1 MRPFDQTLIFE
12 KSTHE
17 RQASHFTFENFETV
31 ALPDTLLRHDDTLLP
46 EVSELELMRHFIN
59 MSTKNMGIETG
70 FYPLGSCTMKYNPKI
85 NDELATLKGF
95 TDTHPLS
102 NDEDMQGILS
112 IYHDTQKMLATL
124 TGMDTFSL
132 NPFAGA
138 HGEQTGLMIIK
149 KYHEQQGNTH
159 KNVIIVPDNAHGTN
173 PASAVIC
180 GFKVVE
186 IKSNLDGTV
195 NLEALEAVLDDSV
208 AGLMLTNPNT
218 AGVFEKDI
226 RLIADKVHNKG
237 GLLYY
242 DGANL
247 NALVGVARPADMG
260 FDVMHIN
267 LHKTFSTPH
276 GGGGPGSGPVGVV
289 SSLKQFLPNPQVVY
303 ENNQYKRIDHPHSIG
318 RVGGF
323 LGNTLVYLRAY
334 VYMRSLGKEHLVDIG
349 PRAVLNANYVK
360 TKLKDHFN
368 MPLKDY
374 CRHEFVYDGLKDNSD
389 IKTLDIAK
397 RLLDFGMHA
406 PTIYFPLIYK
416 QAMMIEPTE
425 AESLQTLDT
434 FIEVMERIVKE
445 AKETPEL
452 LKTAPHH
459 GYVKRLDEATAARH
473 PILTYR
479 QLKEK
484 EASQS

>member
-12 KSTHE
+12 KSTDG
-17 RQASHFTFENFETV
+17 RRASHFVFDSFEHV
-31 ALPDTLLRHDDTLLP
+31 SLPKELLRQDEPTLP

-95 TDTHPLS
+95 TDIHPLS
-102 NDEDMQGILS
+102 DDEDIQGILS
-112 IYHDTQKMLATL
+112 IYDETQSMLSTL

-149 KYHEQQGNTH
+149 KYHELNGNSH

-186 IKSNLDGTV
+186 IQSNLDGTV
-195 NLEALEAVLDDSV
+195 NLEALDAVLNDDV

-226 RLIADKVHNKG
+226 RLIADKVHAKG

-276 GGGGPGSGPVGVV
+276 GGGGPGSGPVGVTKA
-289 SSLKQFLPNPQVVY
+289 LKHLLPNPQVIKV
-303 ENNQYKRIDHPHSIG
+303 QDTYKRFDHKDSIG

-323 LGNTLVYLRAY
+323 IGNTLVYLRAY
-334 VYMRSLGKEHLVDIG
+334 VYMRSLGKEHLVEIG

-360 TKLKDHFN
+360 HQLQSYFN
-368 MPLKDY
+368 MPLKTY
-374 CRHEFVYDGLKDNSD
+374 CMHEFVYDGLKGNTD

-397 RLLDFGMHA
+397 RLLDFGIHA

-425 AESLQTLDT
+425 AESLQTLDH
-434 FIEVMERIVKE
+434 FINVMKQIVQE
-445 AKETPEL
+445 AYESPEM
-452 LKTAPHH
+452 LKNAPHH
-459 GYVKRLDEATAARH
+459 GYVKRLDEATAARN

-484 EASQS
+484 TL

>member
-1 MRPFDQTLIFE
+1 MRPFNQDLIFE
-12 KSTHE
+12 KSTE
-17 RQASHFTFENFETV
+17 DRRASHFIFESFE
-31 ALPDTLLRHDDTLLP
+31 AIKLPSDLLRHDDPLLP

-95 TDTHPLS
+95 TDIHPLTD
-102 NDEDMQGILS
+102 DEDIQGVLS
-112 IYHDTQKMLATL
+112 IYDETQKMLSTL

-149 KYHEQQGNTH
+149 KYHEKKGNHH
-159 KNVIIVPDNAHGTN
+159 KNIIIVPDNAHGTN

-195 NLEALEAVLDDSV
+195 NLEALDAVLDDNV

-226 RLIADKVHNKG
+226 RLIADKVHAKD

-276 GGGGPGSGPVGVV
+276 GGGGPGSGPVGVTET
-289 SSLKQFLPNPQVVY
+289 LKNFLPNPQVVFVDH
-303 ENNQYKRIDHPHSIG
+303 QYKRINHKDSIG

-323 LGNTLVYLRAY
+323 IGNTLVYLRAY
-334 VYMRSLGKEHLVDIG
+334 VYMRSLGKENLVEIG

-360 TKLKDHFN
+360 TQLKSYFN
-368 MPLKDY
+368 MPLTSY
-374 CRHEFVYDGLKDNSD
+374 CMHEFVYDGLKGDTD

-425 AESLQTLDT
+425 AESLQTLDH
-434 FIEVMERIVKE
+434 FIDVMKQIVKE
-445 AKETPEL
+445 AHETPEL
-452 LKTAPHH
+452 LKTAPHT
-459 GYVKRLDEATAARH
+459 GYVKRLDEATAARN
-473 PILTYR
+473 PILSYR

-484 EASQS
+484 ALVD

>member
-1 MRPFDQTLIFE
+1 MRPFNQDLIFE
-12 KSTHE
+12 KSIDD
-17 RQASHFTFENFETV
+17 RRASHFVFEPFDEVT
-31 ALPDTLLRHDDTLLP
+31 LPNELIRHDDPLLP

-95 TDTHPLS
+95 TDIHPLS
-102 NDEDMQGILS
+102 ADEDIQGVLS
-112 IYHDTQKMLATL
+112 IYDETQKMLSTL

-149 KYHEQQGNTH
+149 KYHEKKGNHH
-159 KNVIIVPDNAHGTN
+159 KNIIIVPDNAHGTN
-173 PASAVIC
+173 PASAIIC

-195 NLEALEAVLDDSV
+195 NLEALDAVLDDNV

-226 RLIADKVHNKG
+226 RLIADKVHAKD

-276 GGGGPGSGPVGVV
+276 GGGGPGSGPVGVIKE
-289 SSLKQFLPNPQVVY
+289 LKNFLPNPQVVF
-303 ENNQYKRIDHPHSIG
+303 EDHQFKRIDNKDSIG

-323 LGNTLVYLRAY
+323 IGNTLVYLRAY
-334 VYMRSLGKEHLVDIG
+334 VYMRSLGKENLVEIG

-360 TKLKDHFN
+360 TQLKSYFN
-368 MPLKDY
+368 MPLASY
-374 CRHEFVYDGLKDNSD
+374 CMHEFVYDGLKGDTD

-397 RLLDFGMHA
+397 RLLDFGIHA

-425 AESLQTLDT
+425 AESLQTLDH
-434 FIEVMERIVKE
+434 FIHVMKQIVKE
-445 AKETPEL
+445 AHETPEL

-459 GYVKRLDEATAARH
+459 GYVKRLDEATAARN
-473 PILTYR
+473 PILSYR

-484 EASQS
+484 ALID

>member
-12 KSTHE
+12 KSTE
-17 RQASHFTFENFETV
+17 DRRASHFVFESFETES
-31 ALPDTLLRHDDTLLP
+31 LPVDLMRHDDMDLP
-46 EVSELELMRHFIN
+46 EVSELELMRHFVN

-95 TDTHPLS
+95 TDIHPLS
-102 NDEDMQGILS
+102 DDEDIQGVLS
-112 IYHDTQKMLATL
+112 IYHETQTMLSTL

-138 HGEQTGLMIIK
+138 HGEHTGLMIIK
-149 KYHEQQGNTH
+149 KYHEMQGHSH

-173 PASAVIC
+173 PASAIIC

-195 NLEALEAVLDDSV
+195 NLEALDAVLDDHV

-226 RLIADKVHNKG
+226 RVIADKVHAKG

-276 GGGGPGSGPVGVV
+276 GGGGPGSGPVGVTKV
-289 SSLKQFLPNPQVVY
+289 LKNLLPNPQIILD
-303 ENNQYKRIDHPHSIG
+303 NQQYKRIYHQDSIG

-323 LGNTLVYLRAY
+323 IGNTLVYLRAY
-334 VYMRSLGKEHLVDIG
+334 IYMRSLGKEHLVEIG

-360 TKLKDHFN
+360 TQLQSYFN
-368 MPLKDY
+368 MPLASY
-374 CRHEFVYDGLKDNSD
+374 CMHEFVYDGLKGETD

-397 RLLDFGMHA
+397 RLLDFGIHA

-425 AESLQTLDT
+425 AESLQTLDH
-434 FIEVMERIVKE
+434 FIAVMKHIVTE
-445 AKETPEL
+445 AFETPEV

-459 GYVKRLDEATAARH
+459 GYVKRLDEATAARN

-479 QLKEK
+479 QFKEK
-484 EASQS
+484 ALID